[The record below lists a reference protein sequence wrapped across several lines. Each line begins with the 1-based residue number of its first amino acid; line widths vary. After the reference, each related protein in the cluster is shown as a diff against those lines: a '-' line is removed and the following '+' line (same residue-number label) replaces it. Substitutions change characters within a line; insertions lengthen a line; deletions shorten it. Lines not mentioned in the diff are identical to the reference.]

1 MRLFRMLIIAMVCLV
16 VVPRVVAAQVTNRV
30 SITTA
35 VGFDNVYFADS
46 WTPVRITIDD
56 IPIDMPVTIEWVV
69 TADSQPTITWQRAL
83 ALQAGTPVTIDTVMV
98 MPSSARSIIARVRS
112 SEGIIASTQIDA
124 QVAVGQLNVIVAD
137 QTTLATTFTST
148 VSVDGST
155 PVVRT
160 IRADALPTNIIA
172 LQGVNTI
179 LISDS
184 IVLTDAQLRTLRLWC
199 ELGGRLVIAGPA
211 GALLSPIAPFVIDPT
226 LPAVTTLGS
235 AAAPALPSTV
245 RIPAVR
251 ALPDATQVHAGSPL
265 LWQRAVGRGTV
276 YQSALA
282 LADSD
287 GWSGQYWY
295 WQPVLA
301 PSTYT
306 YMATITLPS
315 TNSVFDPLMTSL
327 TVASVQQPTPWL
339 LFLIAL
345 VYIGIIGPVTYL
357 ILKRRN
363 QLDAAWVTI
372 PATAVVY
379 ALLIIGSVYLSRG
392 TTPQVYGLR
401 IVQQTADSQD
411 GYATTTSGVYAPFRT
426 TFVAQA
432 TGVTSMQK
440 LSFTSDTVAV
450 TSDGTDTSTLNLAAD
465 VGSMQF
471 VTTSE
476 YVPAPLS
483 VSTALKTTPDLLH
496 GTIRIAGQ
504 PLSDA
509 YLQIGSFAQS
519 LGTITPGVD
528 VPIAITQDS
537 PSFPCDIPSPAGH
550 MVSMQAVYERIT
562 GPCGAV
568 NQPLERRAVLYG
580 WTPVSG
586 NMPDIS
592 GLPYADQR
600 QLVVVTIVLP

>member
-1 MRLFRMLIIAMVCLV
+1 MRLFRIFIIAIICLV
-16 VVPRVVAAQVTNRV
+16 ALPHHVAAQVTNRV

-35 VGFDNVYFADS
+35 VGYDNVFFADS
-46 WTPVRITIDD
+46 WTPVRITIDE
-56 IPIDMPVTIEWVV
+56 IPVDMPVTIEWVV
-69 TADSQPTITWQRAL
+69 TADAQPTITWQRAL
-83 ALQAGTPVTIDTVMV
+83 ALKAGTPITIDTVMV
-98 MPSSARSIIARVRS
+98 MSSSARSIIARVRS
-112 SEGIIASTQIDA
+112 TEGIIASTQIDA
-124 QVAVGQLNVIVAD
+124 QVAAGQLNVIVAD
-137 QTTLATTFTST
+137 QTTLATTFTSA
-148 VSVDGST
+148 VSQDGST
-155 PVVRT
+155 PIVRT

-172 LQGVNTI
+172 LQGVNT
-179 LISDS
+179 LLVSD
-184 IVLTDAQLRTLRLWC
+184 IGALNDAQVRSLRLWC

-211 GALLSPIAPFVIDPT
+211 GDMLGAIAPFVIDPS

-251 ALPDATQVHAGSPL
+251 AHPDATQVHAGSPL
-265 LWQRAVGRGTV
+265 LWQRAIGRGTV
-276 YQSALA
+276 FQSALA

-295 WQPVLA
+295 WQPILT
-301 PSTYT
+301 PTDYM

-315 TNSVFDPLMTSL
+315 TNSVFDPFMTSL

-372 PATAVVY
+372 PVTAVVY
-379 ALLIIGSVYLSRG
+379 TIIIIGSVYVSRG

-401 IVQQTADSQD
+401 IVQQAADSPD

-432 TGVTSMQK
+432 TGVSSMQK

-450 TSDGTDTSTLNLAAD
+450 SSDDTDTSRLMLAAD
-465 VGSMQF
+465 IGSMQF
-471 VTTSE
+471 VTTSQ
-476 YVPAPLS
+476 YIPAPLS

-496 GTIRIAGQ
+496 GTIRLAGQ

-519 LGTITPGVD
+519 LGTITPGRD
-528 VPIAITQDS
+528 VAIAITQSS

-550 MVSMQAVYERIT
+550 MVSIQAVYERIT

>member
-1 MRLFRMLIIAMVCLV
+1 MRLFRIFIIAMVCIVTL
-16 VVPRVVAAQVTNRV
+16 PHHVAAKVTNRV

-35 VGFDNVYFADS
+35 VGYDNVFFADS
-46 WTPVRITIDD
+46 WTPVRITIDE
-56 IPIDMPVTIEWVV
+56 IPVDMPVTIEWVV
-69 TADSQPTITWQRAL
+69 TADAQPTITWQRAL

-112 SEGIIASTQIDA
+112 TEGIIASTQIDA
-124 QVAVGQLNVIVAD
+124 QVAAGQLNVIVAD
-137 QTTLATTFTST
+137 QTTLATTFTSAT
-148 VSVDGST
+148 SKDGSI

-160 IRADALPTNIIA
+160 IRADTLPTNIIA
-172 LQGVNTI
+172 LQGVNT
-179 LISDS
+179 LIVSD
-184 IVLTDAQLRTLRLWC
+184 IGALNDAQVRTLRLWC

-211 GALLSPIAPFVIDPT
+211 GDMLGAIAPFVIDPS

-235 AAAPALPSTV
+235 AAAPALPGTV

-251 ALPDATQVHAGSPL
+251 AHPDATQVHAGSPL

-276 YQSALA
+276 FQSALA

-295 WQPVLA
+295 WQPILA
-301 PSTYT
+301 PTNYM

-315 TNSVFDPLMTSL
+315 TNSVFDPFMTSL

-372 PATAVVY
+372 PMTAVVY
-379 ALLIIGSVYLSRG
+379 TIIIIGSVYVSRG

-401 IVQQTADSQD
+401 IVQQTADGPD

-432 TGVTSMQK
+432 TGVSSMQK

-450 TSDGTDTSTLNLAAD
+450 SSDGTDTSTLKLAAD
-465 VGSMQF
+465 IGSMQF
-471 VTTSE
+471 VTTSQ
-476 YVPAPLS
+476 YIPAPLS

-504 PLSDA
+504 PLNDA

-519 LGTITPGVD
+519 LGTITPGSD
-528 VPIAITQDS
+528 VAIAITQSS

-550 MVSMQAVYERIT
+550 MVSIQAVYERIT

-586 NMPDIS
+586 SMADIS
-592 GLPYADQR
+592 GLPYAEQR
-600 QLVVVTIVLP
+600 QLVIVTIVIP